1 MPNEY
6 HSILAEALAKPGQLT
21 QLRARDWDV
30 LIRQGRH
37 ANLLA
42 RLHARIAD
50 AGAIDSV
57 PEAPR
62 RHLIAAHHLAERQ
75 HNGVRQEA
83 DALCRALRPEGI
95 DVILLKGAAY
105 VLAGLPAAQGRVFA
119 DVDILVPKAMLPQA
133 ESALMRQGWVTTHL
147 NDYDQRYYR
156 RWMHELPPM
165 QHMFRGSALDVHHAI
180 LPPTARYHPDPASLV
195 AESTAVAGWDGVR
208 VLSAVDMVLHS
219 ATHLF
224 HEGEADNALRDLSDL
239 DLLLRHFGVLEGDA
253 FWSRLRRRAE
263 QQQLTHP
270 LWLALR
276 YTERVFGTPVLA
288 GQVSESAPESPRSLR
303 LSALDAMYS
312 RIFLPQ
318 HKTCDDA
325 WTPLAR
331 KALYVRG
338 HWLRMP
344 PHLLF
349 MHLARKAVMRD
360 EKPDTEDADQTKRA
374 ALRGP

>member
-1 MPNEY
+1 MRTEY
-6 HSILAEALAKPGQLT
+6 RSLLADTLAEPGRLT
-21 QLRARDWDV
+21 HLRARDWDV
-30 LIRQGRH
+30 LIRQARH

-42 RLHARIAD
+42 RLHARITD
-50 AGAIDSV
+50 AGAIGAV
-57 PEAPR
+57 LEAPR
-62 RHLIAAHHLAERQ
+62 RHLVAAHHLAQRQ

-119 DVDILVPKAMLPQA
+119 DVDILVPKAVLPQA
-133 ESALMRQGWVTTHL
+133 ESALVRQGWVTTHL

-165 QHMFRGSALDVHHAI
+165 QHMFRGSSLDVHHTI

-195 AESTAVAGWDGVR
+195 AEGVAVPGWDGVR
-208 VLSAVDMVLHS
+208 VLSPVDMVLHS

-239 DLLLRHFGVLEGDA
+239 DLLLRHFSVLEGDV
-253 FWSRLRRRAE
+253 FWSRLRMRAQE
-263 QQQLTHP
+263 QQLTHP

-288 GQVSESAPESPRSLR
+288 DAILESELNAPGAWR
-303 LSALDAMYS
+303 LIALDAMYS

-318 HKTCDDA
+318 HTTCDDA
-325 WTPLAR
+325 WTPVAR

-349 MHLARKAVMRD
+349 MHLARKAMMRE
-360 EKPDTEDADQTKRA
+360 EKPDSEDADQTKRA
-374 ALRGP
+374 A